1 MGVIKGKIIKT
12 TWNNANKKHLMN
24 RGYKFD
30 KLGDEIEIL
39 SEDIQATS
47 PIKVECVCDM
57 CGKSFV
63 RQRRRI
69 VDENYTLCHSC
80 TSKNSHK
87 PKLCECG
94 RPIERPKDYD
104 KCPLCRTT
112 QYTRNDY
119 VFIDDKTVKIIL
131 RNSKQEINGF
141 TFIDK
146 EDLDKVIEYKW
157 RISTNNYI
165 VGGKNNQTRLHRY
178 IMDCPEDKEID
189 HINRVTIDNRKCN
202 LRIVDRKENCNNR
215 TAYGELRYSALRHN
229 DVANGDGVR
238 MSFWTQGCDIRCEGC
253 HNSSMW
259 DFNGGKPYT
268 QDVIEEIKENMYA
281 NNIKRDFSILGGEP
295 LAPRNLDVTL
305 DVVINV
311 KRFFPNAKIWLWTG
325 HLYEDLKDFKQIMIL
340 NFLDVLIDGQFELD
354 KRDLTLAHK
363 GSTNQREIDVQKSL
377 EEDKVVLWEDV

>member
-1 MGVIKGKIIKT
+1 MGVIKNNKIKT
-12 TWNNANKKHLMN
+12 TWNTANRDYLINK
-24 RGYKFD
+24 GYKFT
-30 KLGDEIEIL
+30 KLLQEIEIEAKDL
-39 SEDIQATS
+39 QPTS
-47 PIKVECVCDM
+47 PIKVECECNL
-57 CGKSFV
+57 CGEHFL
-63 RQRRRI
+63 RNRRRI
-69 VDENYTLCHSC
+69 KDENYTLCRSC
-80 TSKNSHK
+80 TAKNNHK

-94 RPIERPKDYD
+94 RPIERPGQYD

-119 VFIDDKTVKIIL
+119 TFIDDKTVKIVL

-146 EDLDKVIEYKW
+146 EDLEKVIKYKW
-157 RISTNNYI
+157 RLSTNNYI
-165 VGGKNNQTRLHRY
+165 LGGEDNQTRLHRY
-178 IMDCPEDKEID
+178 IMNCPKDKEID

-215 TAYGELRYSALRHN
+215 TTYGDLRYSTLKYN
-229 DVANGDGVR
+229 DVANGDGIR

-268 QDVIEEIKENMYA
+268 QNVIEEIKENMYKD
-281 NNIKRDFSILGGEP
+281 NIKRDFSILGGEP
-295 LAPRNLDVTL
+295 LAPKNSDVTL

-325 HLYEDLKDFKQIMIL
+325 HSYEDLKDFKQIMIL
-340 NFLDVLIDGQFELD
+340 SFLDVLIDGRFELD
-354 KRDLTLAHK
+354 KKDLTLKHK
-363 GSTNQREIDVQKSL
+363 GSTNQREIDVQESL
-377 EEDKVVLWEDV
+377 KQGEIILINP